1 MQYKQ
6 SYVYIL
12 ANKHNTVLYTGVTRD
27 LKRRIYEHKQKFV
40 KSFTS
45 KYNVDKLVYYE
56 VFDDIYNAITREKQ
70 IKGGSRKKKIDMI
83 NSMNE
88 TWKDLYYEI
97 WNPKWTILEQALS
110 RRCERPPGSEA
121 ISLQSRMGLLR
132 RPEFITI
139 FVKENRDLL
148 ATTLLIEY

>member
-97 WNPKWTILEQALS
+97 
-110 RRCERPPGSEA
+110 
-121 ISLQSRMGLLR
+121 
-132 RPEFITI
+132 
-139 FVKENRDLL
+139 
-148 ATTLLIEY
+148 